1 MGRTIGIGDGCWL
14 VVALSRMVPLVMGRW
29 QWVVGSSVIDGE
41 RRPQVREKK
50 NEMKKKEKRNKEKR
64 KSGEKEREW
73 IKRIW
78 RKMWVKRLSW
88 VDMKREMRSLG
99 FCLKWVMGIWWKKR
113 RAKINSPIK
122 LGLKVKKNKPNKY

>member
-1 MGRTIGIGDGCWL
+1 
-14 VVALSRMVPLVMGRW
+14 MVPLVMGRW

-73 IKRIW
+73 IKRI
-78 RKMWVKRLSW
+78 
-88 VDMKREMRSLG
+88 
-99 FCLKWVMGIWWKKR
+99 
-113 RAKINSPIK
+113 
-122 LGLKVKKNKPNKY
+122 